1 MNDIDFSKVIQHL
14 KDEFAQLQTGRASS
28 TLVEGLMV
36 LAYGSNQPLKNLAS
50 VSVPDARSIQIQPWD
65 RALLGAIEKAIRD
78 SDLNLNPVN
87 NGVCVILNIPTLTE
101 ERRRDLLKVMGR
113 MAEEARIAVR
123 NVRHDAMAVYKRSEA
138 EGEMTEDDRKAAE
151 KRLQDA
157 VDSANEAIMKLSQEK
172 EQQIMTV

>member
-123 NVRHDAMAVYKRSEA
+123 NVRHDVMAGYKRSEA
-138 EGEMTEDDRKAAE
+138 EDEMTEDDRKAAE

>member
-50 VSVPDARSIQIQPWD
+50 VSVPDARSVQIQPWD

-123 NVRHDAMAVYKRSEA
+123 NVRHDVLTTYKRSEA

-151 KRLQDA
+151 KRLQEA